1 MWPAG
6 GGGGLPAGD
15 HYLIY
20 LSLYYRL
27 CPHSLPLI
35 YAPLT
40 PEIYALP
47 TRVVLWRCVI
57 HAPAACMTAAPG
69 STPAPPA
76 SSPVPVES
84 RHVLS
89 VAQEPELRLTQYY
102 HSSSPI
108 MLSARGFNGYPSLY
122 EAICTSLGSG
132 ITAMTTVKRLT
143 QTVLKRPQDRPRRD
157 TIRRKFYT
165 RGKAVVEVWGR

>member
-57 HAPAACMTAAPG
+57 HAPAACVTAASG
-69 STPAPPA
+69 STPTPPA
-76 SSPVPVES
+76 SSPVPVGS
-84 RHVLS
+84 RHVFS
-89 VAQEPELRLTQYY
+89 VAQEAELRPTQYY
-102 HSSSPI
+102 HSFSPI
-108 MLSARGFNGYPSLY
+108 MLSARGLNGYPSIY
-122 EAICTSLGSG
+122 EAMCTSLGSG
-132 ITAMTTVKRLT
+132 ITAMTTVKSPT
-143 QTVLKRPQDRPRRD
+143 QTVLQTVPRQAKEAHVKEK
-157 TIRRKFYT
+157 TLHSWQ
-165 RGKAVVEVWGR
+165 GGG